1 LKEKRIT
8 VINLDLNNE
17 SNLEEVFIKRLM
29 YEYLAYNRI
38 DSSTFTNP
46 AGVKD
51 YWRLE
56 NVLFGKVNPAMAVI
70 QPNKSSLVSIPGQSS
85 TFFTYSSIADRFVS
99 FQNTFKIPSQSG
111 RLAADNYLNSPEIFR
126 SFMDADVSYNEK
138 MTVVLSKHNG
148 ELLRGPES
156 DKIRN
161 IKDYAKIFFQSILDS
176 ALGVKITKVSYIL
189 SPDVSALNSGL
200 SIEIADLN
208 PADNNHK
215 QSFIS
220 SDNFE
225 FYRQTAINNGFILD
239 KNIPWR
245 MNYDLSSP
253 ITENKDSFL
262 SLNFTETRYEDL
274 NYLISLV
281 VVGYNSLVQQKEE
294 VRQGNCT
301 YTRTTI
307 GKETVLR
314 DVLPLHYWI
323 KRYCQVRNKE
333 SGEIYTKPELDKII
347 QYAIDLNDT
356 QLSYISSK
364 FRLPYLFE
372 GSTVYTNLK
381 KYYLEKNNI
390 SLDNFSEHVKL
401 VIKNSI
407 NKIY

>member
-1 LKEKRIT
+1 MID
-8 VINLDLNNE
+8 LDLSNE
-17 SNLEEVFIKRLM
+17 SSLEEVFIKRLM

-38 DSSTFTNP
+38 NSPTFTNP
-46 AGVKD
+46 PGVKD

-56 NVLFGKVNPAMAVI
+56 NILFGKVNPAMFAI
-70 QPNKSSLVSIPGQSS
+70 QPDKSSLVSIPGQPS

-99 FQNTFKIPSQSG
+99 FQNAFKIPSQSG
-111 RLAADNYLNSPEIFR
+111 RLADDNYLNSPEIFR
-126 SFMDADVSYNEK
+126 SFLDADVSYNKK
-138 MTVVLSKHNG
+138 MTAVLSRHNG
-148 ELLRGPES
+148 ELLQGSES

-161 IKDYAKIFFQSILDS
+161 IKDYARIFFHSM
-176 ALGVKITKVSYIL
+176 LGSTLATRITKTSYVL
-189 SPDVSALNSGL
+189 SADVSALNSGL

-215 QSFIS
+215 QSFIRGE
-220 SDNFE
+220 NFE

-253 ITENKDSFL
+253 ITENRDSFL
-262 SLNFTETRYEDL
+262 SLNFTETRHEDL

-281 VVGYNSLVQQKEE
+281 VVGYNSLVQQKGE
-294 VRQGNCT
+294 VRQGSCT
-301 YTRTTI
+301 YARDPI
-307 GKETVLR
+307 GKEAVLR

-323 KRYCQVRNKE
+323 KRYCQVRNRE
-333 SGEIYTKPELDKII
+333 SGDVYTKPELDKII
-347 QYAIDLNDT
+347 QCAIDLNDT
-356 QLSYISSK
+356 QLAYVSSK

-372 GSTVYTNLK
+372 GSTVYANLK

-390 SLDNFSEHVKL
+390 SLDNFSEHVKI